1 MSESIG
7 RFEFVRRLIVV
18 SFLTLCI
25 PTPTTIEMKSAKI
38 IHNKVFHH
46 VLGFFGEFVDGVVC
60 KDVVSGVVCGENV
73 VPEVVCGKDIV
84 PGVVCSE
91 NVVSE
96 VVCLRVV

>member
-25 PTPTTIEMKSAKI
+25 PAPITTKIKSAKI

-46 VLGFFGEFVDGVVC
+46 VLGFFGELVDGVVC
-60 KDVVSGVVCGENV
+60 KDVEDV
-73 VPEVVCGKDIV
+73 VPEVVSPRVVCGK
-84 PGVVCSE
+84 
-91 NVVSE
+91 NVGPE
-96 VVCLRVV
+96 VVCPRVV